1 MNRQFPKTA
10 LPAVLAGL
18 LLAGCA
24 TGPRAEKNTRPLAAK
39 SGEEALE
46 RRVRAIAH
54 FAAGIS
60 AELNDEDTEALEHY
74 LTSAAADPGHEVLVL
89 ELARRFLQ
97 NQQAIKAVEL
107 LSKATA
113 SPRATGKMFAWLGR
127 ACAEAGKTDLAV
139 KADLAAISR
148 SPDLLLGYRNLF
160 TIYQENRQPDQ
171 ALKVLDEAAGRAS
184 EDPEFWLELAELYSS
199 YQQLHPDQSQS
210 IKPKVVAA
218 LDRAAALKP
227 QSLLLTQ
234 KLADGYKLMGEF
246 SRAEPLYLELLDRF
260 PALPGT
266 REKLADIYL
275 RTARKDKAAEQLE
288 AISRDNP
295 RNEQAYYYL
304 GNIASQEKR
313 LSDAEDYFEQAL
325 TLKPEFEPVY
335 YRLAEVKINLNKP
348 KDALGLLD
356 SARARFKRNFVLEF
370 LTAVAYARLKEYAE
384 AVRHFTEAEVIARA
398 GEPDSLSYL
407 FYFQSGSAFERNRN
421 YAEAEKQ
428 FRKCLDLFPQFAEA
442 MNYLGYMWADRG
454 ENLEEA
460 RRLIEKAVELEPAN
474 PAFLDS
480 MGWVLFKLKQPREA
494 LGWLQK
500 AVQHAKEPDPTL
512 YDHLGDIYGD
522 LRQLDKARDAWRKS
536 LDLEPNDQVKQ
547 KLSATPGG
555 AGPAE

>member
-1 MNRQFPKTA
+1 M
-10 LPAVLAGL
+10 
-18 LLAGCA
+18 
-24 TGPRAEKNTRPLAAK
+24 
-39 SGEEALE
+39 
-46 RRVRAIAH
+46 
-54 FAAGIS
+54 
-60 AELNDEDTEALEHY
+60 
-74 LTSAAADPGHEVLVL
+74 
-89 ELARRFLQ
+89 
-97 NQQAIKAVEL
+97 
-107 LSKATA
+107 
-113 SPRATGKMFAWLGR
+113 
-127 ACAEAGKTDLAV
+127 
-139 KADLAAISR
+139 
-148 SPDLLLGYRNLF
+148 
-160 TIYQENRQPDQ
+160 
-171 ALKVLDEAAGRAS
+171 LDEAAGRAS

-199 YQQLHPDQSQS
+199 YHQLHPDQSQS
-210 IKPKVVAA
+210 VKPKVVAA

-266 REKLADIYL
+266 REKLAVIYL

-398 GEPDSLSYL
+398 GEPDSLTYL
-407 FYFQSGSAFERNRN
+407 FDFQSGSA
-421 YAEAEKQ
+421 
-428 FRKCLDLFPQFAEA
+428 
-442 MNYLGYMWADRG
+442 
-454 ENLEEA
+454 
-460 RRLIEKAVELEPAN
+460 LEPQNA
-474 PAFLDS
+474 AFLDS
-480 MGWVLFKLKQPREA
+480 MGWVLFKLKQPRDA

-522 LRQLDKARDAWRKS
+522 LRQFDKARDAWRKS
-536 LDLEPNDQVKQ
+536 LDLEPNVQIKQ

>member
-1 MNRQFPKTA
+1 MNRQLPKTA

-60 AELNDEDTEALEHY
+60 AELNDEDTEALDHY

-398 GEPDSLSYL
+398 GEPDSLTYL
-407 FYFQSGSAFERNRN
+407 FYFQSGSAFERNGN

-428 FRKCLDLFPQFAEA
+428 FRKCLELFPQFAEA

-522 LRQLDKARDAWRKS
+522 LRQLDKARDAWRGRS
-536 LDLEPNDQVKQ
+536 RRASCDW
-547 KLSATPGG
+547 SSC
-555 AGPAE
+555 

>member
-1 MNRQFPKTA
+1 MNRQLPKTA

>member
-1 MNRQFPKTA
+1 
-10 LPAVLAGL
+10 
-18 LLAGCA
+18 
-24 TGPRAEKNTRPLAAK
+24 
-39 SGEEALE
+39 
-46 RRVRAIAH
+46 
-54 FAAGIS
+54 
-60 AELNDEDTEALEHY
+60 
-74 LTSAAADPGHEVLVL
+74 LVL

-512 YDHLGDIYGD
+512 YDHLGDIYCD

>member
-1 MNRQFPKTA
+1 MNPQLPKKI
-10 LPAVLAGL
+10 LSAVLAGL

-60 AELNDEDTEALEHY
+60 AELNDEDTEALDHY

>member
-1 MNRQFPKTA
+1 MNRQLPKTA

-480 MGWVLFKLKQPREA
+480 MGWVLFKLKQPHEA

-547 KLSATPGG
+547 KLSATPAG